1 MEELI
6 MGKKRSNTKQATD
19 RRAFLKGVV
28 ASGGAAAVAMA
39 STKGLAAP
47 ADAPTTE
54 HATEAPAQGYHETPH
69 IRDYYKTAG
78 F

>member
-1 MEELI
+1 
-6 MGKKRSNTKQATD
+6 MGKKRSNTKQTTE
-19 RRAFLKGVV
+19 RRAFLKGVL

-47 ADAPTTE
+47 A
-54 HATEAPAQGYHETPH
+54 EAPKAEPAAKTPSQGYHETPH